1 LGSAS
6 AARCFVRW
14 RTEHS
19 AAKRI
24 SLEEFHFLPT
34 KEWVAIGAIEPR
46 FYPLLLEKSGIG
58 DPAFAAQ
65 WDENNWPGL
74 MEKLARSPTD

>member
-1 LGSAS
+1 
-6 AARCFVRW
+6 VRW

-24 SLEEFHFLPT
+24 SLEKFYFLPT
-34 KEWVAIGAIEPR
+34 KKWVAIGAIEPR
-46 FYPLLLEKSGIG
+46 FYPLLLEKYGIG

-65 WDENNWPGL
+65 WDESKWPGL